1 MTFDEYQKR
10 ALTTVISSDDD
21 FKDTLHWVLGING
34 EAGEVAE
41 KVKKIIRDKGGKLT
55 DQDRKE
61 LAKEI
66 GDVLWYLAVFAHDLG
81 FQLDDIAGQNLDKLQ
96 SRKARGVLGGAGEI
110 EGAAVRNVDDVVD
123 TVEEQTLTEFSRHP

>member
-10 ALTTVISSDDD
+10 ALTTVISKNDS

-41 KVKKIIRDKGGKLT
+41 KVKKIIRDKDGVISE
-55 DQDRKE
+55 QDKVE

-81 FQLDDIAGQNLDKLQ
+81 FSLDDIADQNLEKLK
-96 SRKARGVLGGAGEI
+96 SRKARGVLGGTGDN
-110 EGAAVRNVDDVVD
+110 R
-123 TVEEQTLTEFSRHP
+123 